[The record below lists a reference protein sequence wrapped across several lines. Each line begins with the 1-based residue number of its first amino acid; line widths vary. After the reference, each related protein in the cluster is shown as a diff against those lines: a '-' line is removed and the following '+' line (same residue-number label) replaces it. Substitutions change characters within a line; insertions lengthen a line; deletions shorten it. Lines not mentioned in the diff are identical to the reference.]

1 MSKKQFPSAC
11 IYAVAQLL
19 IENMEHNPEMDCY
32 FLPEGKSF
40 ITLPTGIVNVCKKE
54 FKTNPII
61 GPNAHTCLSDCPRPK
76 TTSSLISKS

>member
-54 FKTNPII
+54 FKTAHI
-61 GPNAHTCLSDCPRPK
+61 GPDAHTCVSARQRPK